1 MTYKYKV
8 QSANAKRWLM
18 AVLSLT
24 EQGATLPEDAS
35 VFKGK
40 WLRTVLE
47 SDKELDTKENRLIT
61 LLPPDNKSVI
71 ANVVEKKE
79 EKKEAEVKE
88 EQPKKKAGRP
98 KKKKE

>member
-61 LLPPDNKSVI
+61 LLPPDNKSVV

-79 EKKEAEVKE
+79 EEKE